1 MRNCPQSWSDYN
13 SAPLTVKTVGGVL
26 ILPPAT
32 LSQAD
37 APPEAPAERSG
48 QTAEKNRLGHA
59 EHARTASGH
68 AGTGRPRRP
77 PKPSGGS
84 TGGQICKPSR
94 HRNGLQRATGNAIH
108 GSGGNANATRKRR
121 TGTGRKKNKAG

>member
-1 MRNCPQSWSDYN
+1 M
-13 SAPLTVKTVGGVL
+13 VGGAL
-26 ILPPAT
+26 ILPSAT
-32 LSQAD
+32 LAQAD

-59 EHARTASGH
+59 EHARNASGH
-68 AGTGRPRRP
+68 AWTRTGPRQP

-84 TGGQICKPSR
+84 IGGRICKAHR
-94 HRNGLQRATGNAIH
+94 HRNDPQRAAENAIH

-121 TGTGRKKNKAG
+121 TGAGRKKNKAR